1 MLRYDEKKKS
11 EKRQSELS
19 ILSLVS
25 TDVDNGLLKVQL
37 YF

>member
-1 MLRYDEKKKS
+1 MMKKKKS

-25 TDVDNGLLKVQL
+25 SDDDNGLLKVQL